1 MPFDNE
7 RKDFLMYNILTLN
20 KIAACGLE
28 QLCDTK
34 YSVTDNQEAKDVD
47 GIILRSFSMH
57 DMTLPEGLKA
67 VARAGAGTNN
77 IPIDKCTEKGVVV
90 FNTPGANANAVKELV
105 LAGLFLSSRNIV
117 GGIKWASTLTG
128 DDVAKQVEK
137 GKSNFAGCEVQG
149 KTLGVIGLGA
159 IGVQVAN
166 AARHLGMN
174 VIGYDPYLSVDAA
187 WRLSSHIHKAK
198 TLDEIYQNADYIT
211 IHVPLTPDTKYMI
224 NADSI
229 NKMKDGVKLL
239 NFARGELVNNDDIK
253 KALNSKKVSCYVVDF
268 PNAETVNYEGI
279 ISIPHLGAS
288 TEESEDNCAIMA
300 AQEIS
305 DFLENGN
312 ILNSVNLPNC
322 SLPSN
327 GNGRVTVIHKNVPN
341 MIAQFSKI
349 FSDVGLNIADL
360 INKSKKDVAYTIINT
375 DDVITNDLVDKLNA
389 IDEVI
394 KVRVIK

>member
-1 MPFDNE
+1 
-7 RKDFLMYNILTLN
+7 MYNILTLN
-20 KIAACGLE
+20 KIAACGLD
-28 QLCDTK
+28 QLDKAK
-34 YSVTDNQEAKDVD
+34 YAITDDQTQDAD
-47 GIILRSFSMH
+47 GIILRSFAMH
-57 DMTLPEGLKA
+57 DMELPKSLKA

-105 LAGLFLSSRNIV
+105 LAGLFLSSRDVV
-117 GGIKWASTLTG
+117 GGINWAKTLTG

-137 GKSNFAGCEVQG
+137 GKSNFAGCEIQG

-159 IGVQVAN
+159 IGILVAN

-187 WRLSSHIHKAK
+187 WKMSSHIKKA
-198 TLDEIYQNADYIT
+198 TNLDDIYAQADYIS

-224 NADSI
+224 NADAI
-229 NKMKDGVKLL
+229 AKMKDGVKIL
-239 NFARGELVNNDDIK
+239 NCARGELVNNDDIK
-253 KALNSKKVSCYVVDF
+253 KALDEKKVSSYVVDF
-268 PNAETVNYEGI
+268 PNAETINYDGI
-279 ISIPHLGAS
+279 VAIPHLGAS

-305 DFLENGN
+305 DFLESGN

-322 SLPSN
+322 SLPVN
-327 GNGRVTVIHKNVPN
+327 GNGRITIIHKNVPD
-341 MIAQFSKI
+341 MLAQFTKV
-349 FSDVGLNIADL
+349 FSDAGINISDI

-375 DDVITNDLVDKLNA
+375 DDMITNDLTDKINAVDG
-389 IDEVI
+389 VI